1 MADGIALNC
10 RRCPSFCCKMAGQVE
25 VSMADRKRLAKRL
38 GLTLTQFDE
47 KHTFRDGRRKQKL
60 IKHEYATCQFLS
72 ETRSCTVYDS
82 RPRDCRGYVC
92 WDQDDKTVYEFAVL
106 AQVPMKKI
114 RRLEAAKEDE

>member
-1 MADGIALNC
+1 
-10 RRCPSFCCKMAGQVE
+10 MAGQVE
-25 VSMADRKRLAKRL
+25 VSLADRKRLAKRL
-38 GLTLTQFDE
+38 GLPLKQFDE
-47 KHTFRDGRRKQKL
+47 KHVFKDGGRRSPNL
-60 IKHEYATCQFLS
+60 IKKEYATCQFLS

-114 RRLEAAKEDE
+114 RRLERTKEEE